1 MLDIDRKILT
11 IDKAICRHLTEA
23 DYSNRGMISQDILSH
38 LRNLVEH
45 LMLKC
50 YAGSNDIDNTYDN
63 ICKAIEYVAKQGKLK
78 VLSRFHDYLQIV
90 VSHYTLDEENSE
102 RLMLKY
108 YVFLLKVKNLMR
120 DKYSLNILQ
129 SLDKFPLK
137 TDQTL
142 QEYYQRIA
150 EKIENHSHKS
160 VGKADK
166 YYIQKIKPFIISEC
180 VYYEVTFTPA
190 NDYSSKFDRVIAFT
204 NIEITDYYAV
214 KFALERDSISILN
227 KTMPLLIITG
237 WEVAIRE
244 CEYKN
249 FSALI
254 CGTPRATGYA
264 TQQAISRFLTATC
277 SSLTELMDYSD
288 HDFEQVKQQI
298 AEKSRNMF
306 FFEDLEL
313 CRKLVRQNMP
323 GANIIRYLLLHL
335 NNIVLKKQWQS
346 LENPNLSNLHL
357 QNGCIPFDRMPF
369 IFSPKDHNPRLRDL
383 FECIPVDDREH
394 ELLARLVKNNTEIK
408 GQLFTTVKD
417 ITAFENI
424 EDLVAKHNNLL
435 WSGHRDD
442 CSLLI
447 EHGQIFISGYKNHTL
462 DILRKLK
469 ELASSGVK
477 NYASSVTAWLGSTNQ
492 GIDCSEKAE
501 ALKQMFE
508 HSKVALIYGAAGT
521 GKTTLI
527 NHVAHFFADRNK
539 IFLAQTNPA
548 VDNLKRRVTAA
559 NSNFMTIT
567 KFLGKRNRI
576 TNCDVLVIDECSTVN
591 NRDMIH
597 VLQKAQYKLLL
608 LVGDSH
614 QIASIRFGNWFGV
627 ARYFVPQTSVF
638 ELEVP
643 FRSTDKGLLTLWS
656 RVREMDETI
665 LELITKQGYSTR
677 LDASIFSTAENDEII
692 LCLNYDGLYGINN
705 INRFLQENNP
715 HPPVTWG
722 ILQYK
727 IDDPILFNESERFA
741 PVIYNN
747 MKGRIVAIERRH
759 NGTADE
765 EIQFDIELD
774 TVINEIDAWG
784 QEFELLENSPAGN
797 SVIRF
802 VVKKTKSVDDDDED
816 TSNTVVPFQVAYAVS
831 IHKAQGL
838 EYRSVKIVITDEVDE
853 MISHSIF
860 YTAITR
866 ARERLKIYWTPE
878 VENKVL
884 SNMAPM
890 DRKKDVGILRKFG
903 L

>member
-1 MLDIDRKILT
+1 MLNIGKKIFT
-11 IDKAICRHLTEA
+11 IDQVICRHLAEA
-23 DYSNRGMISQDILSH
+23 DNSNRGMISQDVLSH
-38 LRNLVEH
+38 LRNFVEH

-50 YAGSNDIDNTYDN
+50 YADRNDIDNTYEN
-63 ICKAIEYVAKQGKLK
+63 ICKAIKYVAKQGNLK

-90 VSHYTLDEENSE
+90 ASHYTLDEENSE

-108 YVFLLKVKNLMR
+108 YVYLLKIKNLMH
-120 DKYSLNILQ
+120 DKYSIDILQ
-129 SLDKFPLK
+129 SLDKFPLR
-137 TDQTL
+137 TDQML
-142 QEYYQRIA
+142 QEYYNKIADRINA
-150 EKIENHSHKS
+150 HSHKLG
-160 VGKADK
+160 GKSEK
-166 YYIQKIKPFIISEC
+166 YYIQKIKPFIVSEC

-204 NIEITDYYAV
+204 NIEVTDYYAV
-214 KFALERDSISILN
+214 KFTLERDSISILN
-227 KTMPLLIITG
+227 KTMPILIITG

-254 CGTPRATGYA
+254 SGTPRATGYP
-264 TQQAISRFLTATC
+264 TQQAISRFLTATG
-277 SSLTELMDYSD
+277 SSLTELMDYND
-288 HDFEQVKQQI
+288 HDFEELKQQI
-298 AEKSRNMF
+298 AANSRNMY

-313 CRKLVRQNMP
+313 CRKIVQQNKP

-335 NNIVLKKQWQS
+335 NNIVLKNQRNGLK
-346 LENPNLSNLHL
+346 NPNLSNLYL
-357 QNGCIPFDRMPF
+357 QNGCIPFDTMPF
-369 IFSPKDHNPRLRDL
+369 ISSPKDHNPRLRDL
-383 FECIPVDDREH
+383 FECIPIIGREH

-408 GQLFTTVKD
+408 GQLFTAVKD
-417 ITAFENI
+417 ITVFENI
-424 EDLVAKHNNLL
+424 EDLVARYNQLL
-435 WSGHRDD
+435 WSGHIDER
-442 CSLLI
+442 SLVI
-447 EHGQIFISGYKNHTL
+447 EYGQIFISGYKNHTL
-462 DILRKLK
+462 EILQKLK

-477 NYASSVTAWLGSTNQ
+477 NYASSVTAWLENTNQ
-492 GIDCSEKAE
+492 GIDCDEKAE

-508 HSKVALIYGAAGT
+508 CSRVALIYGAAGT

-527 NHVAHFFADRNK
+527 NHVAHFFADRDK

-548 VDNLKRRVTAA
+548 VDNLKRRVTAT
-559 NSNFMTIT
+559 NSVFMTIT
-567 KFLGKRNRI
+567 KFLGNRNRN

-597 VLQKAQYKLLL
+597 VLQKVQCKLLL

-627 ARYFVPQTSVF
+627 ARYFVPATSVF

-656 RVREMDETI
+656 RVRKMDETI

-677 LDASIFSTAENDEII
+677 LDDSIFSTAEKDEII

-715 HPPVTWG
+715 HSPVTWG

-727 IDDPILFNESERFA
+727 IDDPILFNESERFT
-741 PVIYNN
+741 PIIYNN
-747 MKGRIVAIERRH
+747 MKGRIVGIERRYD
-759 NGTADE
+759 GTPNE
-765 EIQFDIELD
+765 EIQFDIELE
-774 TVINEIDAWG
+774 TVINELDAWG

-797 SVIRF
+797 SIIRF
-802 VVKKTKSVDDDDED
+802 VVKKTKSVDDDGED
-816 TSNTVVPFQVAYAVS
+816 NSNTIVPFQVAHAVS

-866 ARERLKIYWTPE
+866 AREKLKIYWTPE

-890 DRKKDVGILRKFG
+890 DRNKDVMILRKYG

>member
-1 MLDIDRKILT
+1 M
-11 IDKAICRHLTEA
+11 
-23 DYSNRGMISQDILSH
+23 
-38 LRNLVEH
+38 
-45 LMLKC
+45 
-50 YAGSNDIDNTYDN
+50 
-63 ICKAIEYVAKQGKLK
+63 
-78 VLSRFHDYLQIV
+78 LSRFHDYLQIIA
-90 VSHYTLDEENSE
+90 SHYTLDEENSE

-108 YVFLLKVKNLMR
+108 YVYLLKIKNLMR
-120 DKYSLNILQ
+120 DKYSIDILE

-142 QEYYQRIA
+142 QEYYKRIA
-150 EKIENHSHKS
+150 ERVDAHSQRQ
-160 VGKADK
+160 VGKAEK
-166 YYIQKIKPFIISEC
+166 YYIQKIKPFIVAERI
-180 VYYEVTFTPA
+180 YYEVTFTPA

-204 NIEITDYYAV
+204 NIEISDYYAV
-214 KFALERDSISILN
+214 KFSLERDSISILN
-227 KTMPLLIITG
+227 KTMPILIITG

-254 CGTPRATGYA
+254 SGTPRATGYA
-264 TQQAISRFLTATC
+264 VQQGISRFLTATC

-288 HDFEQVKQQI
+288 YDFEQLKQQI
-298 AEKSRNMF
+298 AEKSRNMY
-306 FFEDLEL
+306 FFEDLET
-313 CRKLVRQNMP
+313 CRKIVQQNMP

-335 NNIVLKKQWQS
+335 NNIVLKKQWYG
-346 LENPNLSNLHL
+346 LKNPNLSNLYL
-357 QNGCIPFDRMPF
+357 QNGCMPFDRMPY

-383 FECIPVDDREH
+383 FECIPVDGREH

-408 GQLFTTVKD
+408 GQLFTAVKD

-424 EDLVAKHNNLL
+424 EGLVAKYNNLL
-435 WSGHRDD
+435 WFGHREES
-442 CSLLI
+442 SLVI
-447 EHGQIFISGYKNHTL
+447 EYGQIFISGYKKHTL
-462 DILRKLK
+462 DIVEKLK

-492 GIDCSEKAE
+492 GIDCNEKAE

-508 HSKVALIYGAAGT
+508 CSKVALIYGAAGT

-527 NHVAHFFADRNK
+527 NHVAHFFADRDK

-559 NSNFMTIT
+559 KSNFMTIT
-567 KFLGKRNRI
+567 KFLGNRNRI

-591 NRDMIH
+591 NRDMIR

-627 ARYFVPQTSVF
+627 ARYFVPKTSVF

-656 RVREMDETI
+656 RVREMDGTI
-665 LELITKQGYSTR
+665 LELITRQEYSTR
-677 LDASIFSTAENDEII
+677 LDASIFTVAEKDEII

-715 HPPVTWG
+715 HIPVTWG

-727 IDDPILFNESERFA
+727 VDDPILFNESERFA

-759 NGTADE
+759 DGTPNE
-765 EIQFDIELD
+765 EIQFDIELE
-774 TVINEIDAWG
+774 TVINEMDAWG

-816 TSNTVVPFQVAYAVS
+816 NSDTVVPFQVAYAVS

-866 ARERLKIYWTPE
+866 AREKLKIYWTPE

-884 SNMAPM
+884 SNMAPI
-890 DRKKDVGILRKFG
+890 DRKKDVGILRKYG